1 MKIAAVVVTY
11 NRKILLGSCLQA
23 IENQTRKPD
32 HLFLVDNA
40 STDNISDYV

>member
-23 IENQTRKPD
+23 IEIRLESQIIY
-32 HLFLVDNA
+32 F
-40 STDNISDYV
+40 